1 MTMLNTIPHYAAP
14 GIRRGAAVALARL
27 GRLANRWIAAFIAHR
42 ERQANLFALRYL
54 SDRDLKDIGVYRCE
68 IGGRSGGKGAGS
80 PADTAIAAMLTERTP
95 VVCLAPPV
103 LKEKSCPSHG

>member
-68 IGGRSGGKGAGS
+68 IGDAL
-80 PADTAIAAMLTERTP
+80 AERARARQRIQQSQR
-95 VVCLAPPV
+95 C
-103 LKEKSCPSHG
+103 